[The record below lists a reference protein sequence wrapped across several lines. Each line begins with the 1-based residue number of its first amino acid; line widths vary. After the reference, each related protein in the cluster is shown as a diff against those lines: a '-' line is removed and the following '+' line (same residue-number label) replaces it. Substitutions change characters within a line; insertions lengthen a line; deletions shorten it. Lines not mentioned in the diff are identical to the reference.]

1 MGESRLEIR
10 PFRESDLDAVVR
22 LWRVVFPDA
31 PAHNEPLA
39 DIRRKLSVQP
49 ELFLVATAGADLVA
63 TAMAGFDGHRG
74 WVHYLAVHPERRRG
88 GIGRAIMAAV
98 EAELEAQ
105 GCTKLNL
112 QVRASNRQG
121 VEFYRRLGFAVEDRV
136 SMGKRLG

>member
-1 MGESRLEIR
+1 MGESQLEIR
-10 PFRESDLDAVVR
+10 PFRESDLEAVVR

-31 PAHNEPLA
+31 PAYNEPVA

-74 WVHYLAVHPERRRG
+74 WVHYLAVHPERRLG

-98 EAELEAQ
+98 EAELEAR
-105 GCTKLNL
+105 GCTTLNL
-112 QVRASNRQG
+112 QVRSSNPQG

>member
-1 MGESRLEIR
+1 MSESQLEIR
-10 PFRESDLDAVVR
+10 PFRESDLEAVVR

-31 PAHNEPLA
+31 PAHNEPVA

-49 ELFLVATAGADLVA
+49 ELFLVATAGANLVA

-74 WVHYLAVHPERRRG
+74 WVHYLAVHPERRWG

-98 EAELEAQ
+98 EVELEAR

>member
-1 MGESRLEIR
+1 MSESQLEIR
-10 PFRESDLDAVVR
+10 PFRESDLEAVVR

-31 PAHNEPLA
+31 PAHNEPVA

-49 ELFLVATAGADLVA
+49 ELFLVATAGANLVA

-74 WVHYLAVHPERRRG
+74 WVHYLAVHPERRWG

-98 EAELEAQ
+98 EAELEAR

-112 QVRASNRQG
+112 QVRSSNPQG